1 MVILLW
7 YIPRLPYCAAKQK
20 GNHDMKNLMR
30 LFAII
35 LILMLS
41 IPALCM
47 AEGETTNVA
56 ALAEGADVRIMSYN
70 ILHPDWNDRI
80 PIKNRD
86 QRFLNIIQHY
96 MPDVVG
102 IQEAG
107 AKWQRF
113 WIKNLVDTGVYAPA
127 CQQSHAEGFSFCT
140 TTFLYNP
147 NTVKLIDEYILD
159 LIPNHVTRVVSVGVF
174 ETIADGARFV
184 VTNVHT
190 APSNA
195 PEEYAAHFA
204 TLIDYCEEDMAKYAG
219 LPYIMVGDY
228 NTDEAFEMYQNF
240 MTATNVKD
248 AKYEADVLVND
259 HATYIGWGDE
269 ELTPGRDYCVD
280 HIFVN
285 DKTDV
290 KYFEVVLDLEAD
302 QASDH
307 LPIYADIDLQ

>member
-1 MVILLW
+1 MKKTSMFLRLL
-7 YIPRLPYCAAKQK
+7 ATA
-20 GNHDMKNLMR
+20 
-30 LFAII
+30 
-35 LILMLS
+35 LILMMAC
-41 IPALCM
+41 PALCM
-47 AEGETTNVA
+47 AEGETTDVA
-56 ALAEGADVRIMSYN
+56 ELAEGADIRVMSYN

-80 PIKNRD
+80 PIKGRD
-86 QRFLNIIQHY
+86 QQFLNILQYY

-113 WIKNLVDTGVYAPA
+113 WTPKLIDTGIYAAA
-127 CQQSHAEGFSFCT
+127 CRQSHAEGFSFST

-159 LIPNHVTRVVSVGVF
+159 LIPRHVTRVVAVGVF
-174 ETIADGARFV
+174 ETIADGTRFV

-204 TLIDYCEEDMAKYAG
+204 TLIDYCEEDMAKHAG

-248 AKYEADVLVND
+248 AKYEADVLVRD

-285 DKTDV
+285 DMMDV
-290 KYFEVVLDLEAD
+290 KLYNVVVDLDAKTT
-302 QASDH
+302 ADH
-307 LPIYADIDLQ
+307 LPIYADIDLK

>member
-1 MVILLW
+1 
-7 YIPRLPYCAAKQK
+7 
-20 GNHDMKNLMR
+20 MKKYSLR
-30 LFAII
+30 LFA
-35 LILMLS
+35 LMLALMLA
-41 IPALCM
+41 IPMLCS
-47 AEGETTNVA
+47 AETTDTA
-56 ALAEGADVRIMSYN
+56 ELAEGADIRVMSYN

-80 PIKNRD
+80 PIKGRD
-86 QRFLNIIQHY
+86 QNFLKIMQYY

-113 WIKNLVDTGVYAPA
+113 WLSNLVKDGVYAAA
-127 CQQSHAEGFSFCT
+127 CQQSHAEGFSFST

-159 LIPNHVTRVVSVGVF
+159 LIPRHVTRVVAVGVF
-174 ETIADGARFV
+174 ETIADGTRFV

-204 TLIDYCEEDMAKYAG
+204 KLIEYCQEDMAKHAG

-240 MTATNVKD
+240 MIATNVKD
-248 AKYEADVLVND
+248 AKYEADVLVRD

-285 DKTDV
+285 DKMDV
-290 KYFEVVLDLEAD
+290 KLYNVVVDLEAK
-302 QASDH
+302 QAADH

>member
-1 MVILLW
+1 MKKNFLRMLAAVLALL
-7 YIPRLPYCAAKQK
+7 
-20 GNHDMKNLMR
+20 
-30 LFAII
+30 LFV
-35 LILMLS
+35 
-41 IPALCM
+41 PALGV
-47 AEGETTNVA
+47 AEDQA
-56 ALAEGADVRIMSYN
+56 KLAEGADIRVMSYN

-80 PIKNRD
+80 PIKERD
-86 QRFLNIIQHY
+86 QRFLNIIQAY

-113 WIKNLVDTGVYAPA
+113 WLSNLVKDGVYATA
-127 CQQSHAEGFSFCT
+127 CQQSHAQGFSFST

-147 NTVKLIDEYILD
+147 NTVKLVDEYILD
-159 LIPNHVTRVVSVGVF
+159 LIPNHVTRVVAVCVF
-174 ETIADGARFV
+174 ERIADGSRFV

-190 APSNA
+190 APSNE
-195 PEEYAAHFA
+195 PENYAANFA
-204 TLIDYCEEDMAKYAG
+204 KLIDYCKDDMAKYAD

-248 AKYEADVLVND
+248 AKYEADVLEND

-290 KYFEVVLDLEAD
+290 KLFKVVLDHEAEI
-302 QASDH
+302 ASDH
-307 LPIYADIDLQ
+307 LPIYADIDLK